1 MTDLTAL
8 ENIGRLFT
16 ATDAGAVDRAAVV
29 FDHDAIRWVGA
40 DNARPPS
47 SIVERIGATID
58 AHGALV
64 TPGLIDAHCHPVYGA
79 PRLDELAVR
88 TAGVGY
94 AEIAA
99 AGGGIRRTVNETRAL
114 DSAILTSVVI
124 ERLAAFLANGTTTL
138 EAKTGYHLTIEGEL
152 RAVDLLHGLRGRDDL
167 PDLSV
172 TFLAAHDV
180 PPEYAGRRA
189 DWVAEVAASCVDAA
203 RRGADSCDVFVDE
216 GFFTIEEARTI
227 LQSASAVGLAIRP
240 HADELART
248 GGAKLA
254 AQLNAASADH
264 LLRLDEAGA
273 VAMAKAGTV
282 ATLCPLTA
290 MAMKRALPL
299 DLLRGA
305 GCAIGLGSDHN
316 PGQTGVTSMATVIW
330 AATTMGMAVSDALVA
345 ATDGSA
351 RSLGLLDRGRIEV
364 GGRPDLVAW
373 PVDHEGGFAWDP
385 ALPAT
390 LVIKAGRELSTF
402 PAG

>member
-1 MTDLTAL
+1 MTELTAL

-16 ATDAGAVDRAAVV
+16 AADTGAVDDAIVV
-29 FDHDAIRWVGA
+29 FDESAIRWVGTEG
-40 DNARPPS
+40 ARPPAR
-47 SIVERIGATID
+47 IRERIGASID
-58 AHGALV
+58 ASGALV
-64 TPGLIDAHCHPVYGA
+64 TPGLIDAHCHPVYAA

-94 AEIAA
+94 PEIAA

-114 DSAILTSVVI
+114 DPAVLASIVV

-152 RAVDLLHGLRGRDDL
+152 GEVDLLHRLRGRDDL
-167 PDLSV
+167 PDVSV

-189 DWVAEVAASCVDAA
+189 DWVAEVAAACLDAA

-227 LQSASAVGLAIRP
+227 LQSASAVGLALRP

-254 AQLNAASADH
+254 AQLGASSADH

-273 VAMAKAGTV
+273 IAMAKAGTV

-290 MAMKRALPL
+290 LAMKRALPL
-299 DLLRGA
+299 DHLRAA
-305 GCAIGLGSDHN
+305 GCTIGLGSDHN
-316 PGQTGVTSMATVIW
+316 PGQTGVTSMATVVW
-330 AATTMGMAVSDALVA
+330 AATTMGMAVSEALVA
-345 ATDGSA
+345 ATAGSA
-351 RSLGLLDRGRIEV
+351 SSLGLTDRGRIEV
-364 GGRPDLVAW
+364 GARPDLVAW

-390 LVIKAGRELSTF
+390 LVIRSGRELATF

>member
-1 MTDLTAL
+1 MTTLTAL

-16 ATDAGAVDRAAVV
+16 SGDAGVLEDATVAFDREAV
-29 FDHDAIRWVGA
+29 RWVGSGG
-40 DNARPPS
+40 ARPPARLREQ
-47 SIVERIGATID
+47 IEARID
-58 AHGALV
+58 AGGSLV
-64 TPGLIDAHCHPVYGA
+64 TPGLIDAHCHPVYAA

-114 DSAILTSVVI
+114 PPTILSSIVI

-152 RAVDLLHGLRGRDDL
+152 GEVGLLAALRGRDDL
-167 PDLSV
+167 PDVSV

-180 PPEYAGRRA
+180 PPEYVGRRA
-189 DWVAEVAASCVDAA
+189 DWVAEVAAACLDAV

-216 GFFTIEEARTI
+216 GFFSIEEARTI
-227 LQSASAVGLAIRP
+227 LQSASDVGLALRP

-254 AQLNAASADH
+254 AQLGAASADH

-273 VAMAKAGTV
+273 IAMAKAGTV

-290 MAMKRALPL
+290 LAMKRALPL
-299 DLLRGA
+299 DHLQAA
-305 GCAIGLGSDHN
+305 GCRIGLGSDHN
-316 PGQTGVTSMATVIW
+316 PGQTGVTSMATVVW
-330 AATTMGMAVSDALVA
+330 AATTMGMAVADALVA
-345 ATDGSA
+345 ATAGSA
-351 RSLGLLDRGRIEV
+351 ASLGLLDRGRIEV
-364 GGRPDLVAW
+364 GARPDIVAW

-385 ALPAT
+385 GLPAT
-390 LVIKAGRELSTF
+390 IVIRSGLELATLPVS
-402 PAG
+402 